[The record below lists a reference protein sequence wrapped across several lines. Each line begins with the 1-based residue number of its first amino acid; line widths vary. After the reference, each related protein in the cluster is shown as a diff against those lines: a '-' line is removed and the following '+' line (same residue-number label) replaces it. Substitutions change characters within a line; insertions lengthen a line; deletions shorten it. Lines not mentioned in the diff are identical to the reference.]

1 MPRDLT
7 PQEAA
12 DYLAKHEIKVS
23 AKTLRRWGENGTVK
37 CYALPGGGHK
47 RFRVADLDD
56 FILDFMREHRVS
68 QIDLPKCS
76 TLPASDVRQIPL
88 RDRKG
93 GIIVGYALVHKD
105 DLESVSPYEWRKVKR
120 RLKRR
125 KIPSRQ
131 TLEKCT
137 AAATIDGNQVALH
150 RFVRSVPEH
159 LNAVALDGN
168 YLNCTRGNI
177 ITSEDSRV
185 LPAELVFKDPR
196 DRREIE

>member
-7 PQEAA
+7 PSEAA
-12 DYLAKHEIKVS
+12 DYLTKHGIKVS
-23 AKTLRRWGENGTVK
+23 PRTLRRWGENNTLI
-37 CYALPGGGHK
+37 CYSLPGSNHK
-47 RFRVADLDD
+47 RFRVADLDA
-56 FILDFMREHRVS
+56 FILGFMREQRAS
-68 QIDLPKCS
+68 QIDLPTCT
-76 TLPASDVRQIPL
+76 TLPASDVRQISL
-88 RDRKG
+88 MARKG
-93 GIIVGYALVHKD
+93 GAIVGYALVHKD
-105 DLESVSPYEWRKVKR
+105 DLEKVSPYEWRKVKR